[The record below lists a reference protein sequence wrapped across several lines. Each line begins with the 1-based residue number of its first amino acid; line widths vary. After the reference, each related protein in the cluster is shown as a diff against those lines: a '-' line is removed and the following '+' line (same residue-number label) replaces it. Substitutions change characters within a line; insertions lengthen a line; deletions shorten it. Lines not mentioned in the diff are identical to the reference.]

1 MKITTAVIMAAGLG
15 SRFGKYTESI
25 PKGFIEVGGKAMVVR
40 SVETL
45 LSCGFKRIIIGTGY
59 KKDSYEELA
68 KQYPQIECVYSP
80 QYADTNSM
88 YTLYNCRDVIGN
100 DDFILLESD
109 IIFNKVAILDLISS
123 AWENIML
130 ITPVTKFQ
138 DQYYVEYDDDF
149 VLTNCST
156 DKEQIVYKGELV
168 GIHRLSSS
176 YYHSMCEEYAKV
188 LEDKPKM
195 GYEYQL
201 LWMSQHGYP
210 MKVLNDNNVF
220 WYEIDDVND
229 LDFAEKNIIK
239 RIEN

>member
-100 DDFILLESD
+100 D
-109 IIFNKVAILDLISS
+109 
-123 AWENIML
+123 
-130 ITPVTKFQ
+130 VT
-138 DQYYVEYDDDF
+138 
-149 VLTNCST
+149 LC
-156 DKEQIVYKGELV
+156 L
-168 GIHRLSSS
+168 
-176 YYHSMCEEYAKV
+176 
-188 LEDKPKM
+188 
-195 GYEYQL
+195 
-201 LWMSQHGYP
+201 
-210 MKVLNDNNVF
+210 
-220 WYEIDDVND
+220 
-229 LDFAEKNIIK
+229 
-239 RIEN
+239 